1 MSPGDNHPVLRPF
14 ASYHSHQRQLSR
26 LVKTERQEEGSF
38 ILGWCAVGCA
48 LLLAALLV
56 TR

>member
-14 ASYHSHQRQLSR
+14 AAYNSHQKQVSR

-38 ILGWCAVGCA
+38 ILGWCALGCA
-48 LLLAALLV
+48 ALLAAFLV
-56 TR
+56 IR